1 MNNLVR
7 LSFYAIFIIFG
18 AVLLKIYPV
27 DCCVGT
33 ELAKPGC
40 VN

>member
-7 LSFYAIFIIFG
+7 LSFYALFTIFG

-33 ELAKPGC
+33 ELAKRSF